1 MKANIL
7 RLFHNKGKNLVLPLV
22 FCALSTL
29 AALAAL
35 APVAR
40 GLSGGAAAG
49 GFVPVTS
56 IERAPAENTVCL
68 DSQPVPGDALGSLTI
83 GGTAVDCTL
92 YYGDSDDLL
101 KQGAGLYTGAGLPG
115 QGGCVLVGGHTN
127 TYLRDLEKVE
137 VGDEVRLSLCYGE
150 YVYQITDWKIARADD
165 ADAYDLH
172 PEQEQL
178 VLYTC
183 YPFGALYETPMRYFL
198 FGRLVSGPTVE
209 LP

>member
-40 GLSGGAAAG
+40 GMSGGAAAG

-68 DSQPVPGDALGSLTI
+68 DSQPVPGDALGSLAI

-101 KQGAGLYTGAGLPG
+101 KQGAGLYTGASLPG

-127 TYLRDLEKVE
+127 TYFRDLEKVE
-137 VGDEVRLSLCYGE
+137 VGDEVLLSLDYGE
-150 YVYQITDWKIARADD
+150 YRYEITEWKIARADD

>member
-56 IERAPAENTVCL
+56 LERAPAENTVSL
-68 DSQPVPGDALGSLTI
+68 DSLPAPGDALGSLTI
-83 GGTAVDCTL
+83 GGTAVDCAL
-92 YYGDSDDLL
+92 YYGDGDDQL
-101 KQGAGLYTGAGLPG
+101 KQGAGLYAGAGLPG

-127 TYLRDLEKVE
+127 TYFRDLEKVE
-137 VGDEVRLSLCYGE
+137 VGDEVRLSLYYGE
-150 YVYQITDWKIARADD
+150 YVYRITDWKIARADD

-183 YPFGALYETPMRYFL
+183 YPFGALYETPTRYFL
-198 FGRLVSGPTVE
+198 FGRLVSGPTVK

>member
-1 MKANIL
+1 M
-7 RLFHNKGKNLVLPLV
+7 
-22 FCALSTL
+22 
-29 AALAAL
+29 
-35 APVAR
+35 
-40 GLSGGAAAG
+40 
-49 GFVPVTS
+49 
-56 IERAPAENTVCL
+56 
-68 DSQPVPGDALGSLTI
+68 
-83 GGTAVDCTL
+83 
-92 YYGDSDDLL
+92 
-101 KQGAGLYTGAGLPG
+101 
-115 QGGCVLVGGHTN
+115 GGHTN
-127 TYLRDLEKVE
+127 TYFRDLEKVE

>member
-68 DSQPVPGDALGSLTI
+68 DSQPVPGDALGSLAI

-127 TYLRDLEKVE
+127 TYFRDLEKVE

-165 ADAYDLH
+165 ADTYDLH